1 MRVLTRLTA
10 SYQLQNLSVLV
21 IFVVMDFLH
30 VSHSNFL
37 VGMSCVVAMVSAF
50 TGLSLTRDLADR
62 VMLHKKV
69 SIALA
74 SVVLGGGIWAMHFV
88 AMLGLQL
95 PILFYYDAAITLVSA
110 LTAILLVG
118 AALILLHFFQRTPL
132 IISLAGSVVGVGVL
146 VMHYIGM
153 AALEL
158 CRAVS
163 TTTGIFLS
171 SLVAIALCIL
181 AFWIAYG
188 LSLIHI

>member
-1 MRVLTRLTA
+1 MRVLIRLTG

-21 IFVVMDFLH
+21 IVVVMDFLN

-50 TGLSLTRDLADR
+50 TALSLTRDLADR

-110 LTAILLVG
+110 LSAILVVG
-118 AALILLHFFQRTPL
+118 AALILLHFFQR
-132 IISLAGSVVGVGVL
+132 V
-146 VMHYIGM
+146 
-153 AALEL
+153 
-158 CRAVS
+158 
-163 TTTGIFLS
+163 
-171 SLVAIALCIL
+171 
-181 AFWIAYG
+181 
-188 LSLIHI
+188 